1 MGEWLSSNVLL
12 PLMYFL
18 IDMGIAFAVLLLAM
32 HLLEKLISS
41 KIFKNIGKWKEKV
54 CVGHTSL
61 KSNSESGWLAVIL
74 GARTLTS

>member
-18 IDMGIAFAVLLLAM
+18 IDIGIAFTVLLLAM

-41 KIFKNIGKWKEKV
+41 EIFKNI
-54 CVGHTSL
+54 
-61 KSNSESGWLAVIL
+61 
-74 GARTLTS
+74 RR

>member
-18 IDMGIAFAVLLLAM
+18 IDMGIAFGVLILAM

-41 KIFKNIGKWKEKV
+41 KIFKNI
-54 CVGHTSL
+54 
-61 KSNSESGWLAVIL
+61 
-74 GARTLTS
+74 RR

>member
-41 KIFKNIGKWKEKV
+41 KIFKNIGK
-54 CVGHTSL
+54 
-61 KSNSESGWLAVIL
+61 
-74 GARTLTS
+74 